1 MAIPVK
7 VMRFVSEVYLHTF
20 VSHMMLDRM
29 LEVMQLVKGSG
40 RRDEFNADVKSRV
53 S

>member
-1 MAIPVK
+1 
-7 VMRFVSEVYLHTF
+7 MRFVLEVYLHTF

-29 LEVMQLVKGSG
+29 LKVMQLVKGSG
-40 RRDEFNADVKSRV
+40 RRDELNADVKSWV